1 MNNIQQT
8 KRVIALG
15 FFDGVHVGHQALLA
29 LAAQRARE
37 LEVIPSAFTFD
48 AHPSSL
54 ILGSPVPL
62 LSTPADR
69 AGLMHRL
76 YGIRDVIVG
85 HYDQRMMRTPWREF
99 VTDYLVGL
107 HQAVHL
113 VAGHDFHFGYKG
125 EGDPQRLQKLCG
137 ELGIGCDIVPKVE
150 REGITVSSTAIRNL
164 IAQGEMAQAVRLLGH
179 PHVLTA
185 TVSHGKKLG
194 STLGFPTVNLNL
206 PAGALSP
213 AFGVYATKVWVLPGY
228 SDHQACLPGSGPY
241 PAVTNVGIRPTVDDS
256 DAVTVEGFLLDFDGD
271 LYGRQ
276 VRMEF
281 YTYLRPERKFDTLD
295 ELKEEVMRN
304 AQQTRDFFA
313 SHPTS

>member
-1 MNNIQQT
+1 MNSIHET

-15 FFDGVHVGHQALLA
+15 FFDGVHVGHQALLN
-29 LAAQRARE
+29 LAFQRARE
-37 LEVIPSAFTFD
+37 LNAVPAAFTFD
-48 AHPSSL
+48 AHPSAL
-54 ILGSPVPL
+54 ILGTPVPL

-69 AGLMHRL
+69 AGLMRRCC
-76 YGIRDVIVG
+76 GIRDVIVG

-113 VAGHDFHFGYKG
+113 VAGHDYHFGYKG

-185 TVSHGKKLG
+185 TVTHGKKLG
-194 STLGFPTVNLNL
+194 SSLGFPTVNLHL
-206 PAGALSP
+206 PAGALVP
-213 AFGVYATKVWVLPGY
+213 AYGVYAARAVFENGE
-228 SDHQACLPGSGPY
+228 SR
-241 PAVTNVGIRPTVDDS
+241 PAVTNVGVRPTVDD
-256 DAVTVEGFLLDFDGD
+256 AGTVTVEGFLLDFDGD
-271 LYGRQ
+271 LYGQQ

-281 YTYLRPERKFDTLD
+281 YDYLRPEQKFDTL
-295 ELKEEVMRN
+295 EALKAEVMRN
-304 AQQTRDFFA
+304 ARQTKDFFA
-313 SHPTS
+313 SHPNL

>member
-1 MNNIQQT
+1 MNSIHET

-15 FFDGVHVGHQALLA
+15 FFDGVHVGHQALLN
-29 LAAQRARE
+29 LAFQRARE
-37 LEVIPSAFTFD
+37 LNAVPSAFTFD
-48 AHPSSL
+48 AHPSAL
-54 ILGSPVPL
+54 ILGTPVPL

-69 AGLMHRL
+69 AGLMRRCC
-76 YGIRDVIVG
+76 GIRDVIVG

-113 VAGHDFHFGYKG
+113 VAGHDYHFGYKG

-185 TVSHGKKLG
+185 TVTHGKKLG
-194 STLGFPTVNLNL
+194 SSLGFPTVNLHL
-206 PAGALSP
+206 PAGALVP
-213 AFGVYATKVWVLPGY
+213 AYGVYAARAVFENGE
-228 SDHQACLPGSGPY
+228 SR
-241 PAVTNVGIRPTVDDS
+241 PAVTNVGVRPTVDD
-256 DAVTVEGFLLDFDGD
+256 AGTVTVEGFLLDFDGD
-271 LYGRQ
+271 LYGQQ

-281 YTYLRPERKFDTLD
+281 YDYLRPEQKFDTL
-295 ELKEEVMRN
+295 EALKAEVMRN
-304 AQQTRDFFA
+304 ARQTKDFFA
-313 SHPTS
+313 SHPNL